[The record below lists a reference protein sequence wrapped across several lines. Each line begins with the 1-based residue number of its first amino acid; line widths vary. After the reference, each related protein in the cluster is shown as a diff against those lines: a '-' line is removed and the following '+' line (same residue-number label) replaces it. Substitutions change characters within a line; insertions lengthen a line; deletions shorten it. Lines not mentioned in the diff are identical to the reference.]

1 MKRMIDYM
9 NCEHE
14 IDQLHF
20 VKLRQWSLGKEDTD
34 AFRQLML
41 RGDHRYTDEFLPECY
56 SEGCEFRWIKGMVD
70 NLLWGDEL
78 HYAIDVDGKAAGCLN
93 VSRCGGVY
101 SRTGILRLILLPEY
115 CGRGIGTEAVGM
127 AVQKALHCY
136 SDGEIVYKGSFESLE
151 ARVIGNNPAAVRV
164 LEKNG
169 FAYEGTVRNTAR
181 KGFEVFDEKVYGILI
196 PEPKLNKSPLPED
209 ITERINVIHQLLSRT
224 L

>member
-1 MKRMIDYM
+1 MIDHM
-9 NCEHE
+9 NHEHE
-14 IDQLHF
+14 TDRLHF

-41 RGDHRYTDEFLPECY
+41 RGDHRYTDEFLPEYY
-56 SEGCEFRWIKGMVD
+56 SEGCEFRWIKGMVN

-93 VSRCGGVY
+93 VSRYGGVY
-101 SRTGILRLILLPEY
+101 SRTGLLRLILLPEY
-115 CGRGIGTEAVGM
+115 CGLGIGTKAVGM
-127 AVQKALHCY
+127 AVREALHCY
-136 SDGEIVYKGSFESLE
+136 SDGEFVYKGGFERLE

-181 KGFEVFDEKVYGILI
+181 KGFEVFDEKVYGILH
-196 PEPKLNKSPLPED
+196 PEPTFNTTQLPED
-209 ITERINVIHQLLSRT
+209 ITERINVIHQLLSQT